1 MNKQK
6 MKLFTFA
13 LTTGLTLSML
23 LLVLVS
29 IFILPAI
36 DGTFTSTILTNSVN
50 EAYPEM
56 ILLTFTILF
65 NVLFFI
71 DYVKSSPIGQ

>member
-1 MNKQK
+1 
-6 MKLFTFA
+6 
-13 LTTGLTLSML
+13 
-23 LLVLVS
+23 
-29 IFILPAI
+29 
-36 DGTFTSTILTNSVN
+36 
-50 EAYPEM
+50 M